1 MIWRRRRALADLDE
15 DIRDH
20 LGRETEENI
29 ARGMPPDEAAAAA
42 RRAFGS
48 VTRTKED
55 ARAVWVPIWADQ
67 LLQDA
72 RYALRLVRRSPG
84 FAALVVATLALGI
97 GLTTAVFSVVNA
109 VLLRP
114 LAYRDGSRLIWIVT
128 YDDRVA
134 PIRSIEVVSAPDVLA
149 FHDHAST
156 LERVVAF
163 YIGMERVTAK
173 DGVVA
178 TRVATV
184 SSDFWDLADATPELG
199 RLPSPNEDAIVLSHA
214 FFESAFNG
222 DTTLV
227 GRMVTVNDRQ
237 ALLAGV
243 LPRTFRPQLPEP
255 AAVSQLSPGEVEA
268 YHATTI
274 RPPAPTDFGVRLFYV
289 IARTRPGVTVAQVK
303 SELEMLRADV
313 QRAYPKLASAPRL
326 RVTPFADVL
335 VGRARRPLLILFGCV
350 LLVLTIACV
359 NIASLQLAR
368 ASARRKEV
376 AVRAAIGAGRGR
388 VLRQF
393 VVENLLLASA
403 GGIVGL
409 LVARAAVSSM
419 LRLLPYAI
427 PRLTETTIDARV
439 LTFASIA
446 SVVTALACGIAP
458 AAALWRMNVQDALKD
473 GPRTT
478 TAPPRALRAR
488 RALVTIELALASVL
502 VVAAMLLVKSLW
514 RITAYPAGFDPE
526 HVLTLKVQMSGE
538 AYRTPERKRAYL
550 DEVLGQAGA
559 VPGVLAA
566 GVSSDADARIRLVR
580 QDGPPMSILDRPIV
594 RLNVSSGGY
603 AAALGMRIVDGRW
616 MTDDEPSAV
625 YVVNEALAR
634 RYFPGENPIGRRLLL
649 PNGPDPARAIPVPIV
664 GIVGDLR
671 TADLESAIEPE
682 LFLDYR
688 HGNPFAMTVI
698 VRTRGEPLHVAP
710 TVRAT
715 LAAIDPTQAL
725 FQVKRLDSALI
736 DSIAPRRMTLTLLAV
751 FAGSALLLGV
761 IGIYGVMAYSVAQRT
776 QEIGVRM
783 ALGATR
789 QAVLMMIMTQGIRL
803 TAAGVA
809 VGAVSAAGTSRVL
822 TSLLYGIQPTDGGSF
837 AVACVGVAAT
847 AIAACSLPA
856 IAASL
861 VDPIVALRCE

>member
-1 MIWRRRRALADLDE
+1 MIWRRRRALDDLDE
-15 DIRDH
+15 DIREH
-20 LGRETEENI
+20 LARETEENI
-29 ARGMPPDEAAAAA
+29 ARGMSPEEADASA
-42 RRAFGS
+42 RRAFGG
-48 VTRTKED
+48 VTRIKED
-55 ARAVWVPIWADQ
+55 TRAVWVPIWADQ

-84 FAALVVATLALGI
+84 FASLVVATLALGI

-134 PIRSIEVVSAPDVLA
+134 PTKSIEVVAAPDFVA
-149 FHDHAST
+149 FRDHAST
-156 LERVVAF
+156 LDRVVAF

-173 DGVVA
+173 EGVVA

-184 SSDFWDLADATPELG
+184 SSDFWDLAGATPALG
-199 RLPSPNEDAIVLSHA
+199 RLPSTNEDAIVLSHA
-214 FFESAFNG
+214 FFETAFNG
-222 DTTLV
+222 DATLV

-237 ALLAGV
+237 VLLAGV
-243 LPRTFRPQLPEP
+243 LPRTFRPQLPAP
-255 AAVSQLSPGEVEA
+255 AAVSQPPPGEVEA

-274 RPPAPTDFGVRLFYV
+274 QPPSPTDLGVRLFNV
-289 IARTRPGVTVAQVK
+289 IARTRPGVTVAQVR
-303 SELEMLRADV
+303 SELETLRAGV
-313 QRAYPKLASAPRL
+313 QRVYPKLASAPRL

-335 VGRARRPLLILFGCV
+335 VGHARRPLLILFGCV

-403 GGIVGL
+403 GGIAGL

-419 LRLLPYAI
+419 VQLLPYAI

-473 GPRTT
+473 GTRTT

-488 RALVTIELALASVL
+488 RALVTVELALASVL

-526 HVLTLKVQMSGE
+526 HVLTLKVQMSGQ

-550 DEVLGQAGA
+550 DEVLQRAGA
-559 VPGVLAA
+559 VPGVLAT
-566 GVSSDADARIRLVR
+566 GVSSDADARIRLIR
-580 QDGPPMSILDRPIV
+580 QDGRPMSIPDRPIV
-594 RLNVSSGGY
+594 RLSVTSAGY
-603 AAALGMRIVDGRW
+603 AAAIGMRIVEGRW
-616 MTDDEPSAV
+616 MTDAEPSAV
-625 YVVNEALAR
+625 YVINEALAR
-634 RYFPGENPIGRRLLL
+634 RYFPGEHPIGRRLLL

-664 GIVGDLR
+664 GIVADLR
-671 TADLESAIEPE
+671 IADLESAIEPE

-688 HGNPFAMTVI
+688 HGNPFAMTVN
-698 VRTRGEPLHVAP
+698 VRTTGDPMQVAP

-725 FQVKRLDSALI
+725 FQVKRLDTALI

-789 QAVLMMIMTQGIRL
+789 QAVLMMIMTEGIRL

-822 TSLLYGIQPTDGGSF
+822 TSLLYDIQPTDGGSF

-861 VDPIVALRCE
+861 VDPVVALRCE

>member
-20 LGRETEENI
+20 LARETEENI
-29 ARGMPPDEAAAAA
+29 ARGMSPEEADAAA
-42 RRAFGS
+42 RRAFGG
-48 VTRTKED
+48 VTRIKED

-72 RYALRLVRRSPG
+72 RYSLRLVRRSPG
-84 FAALVVATLALGI
+84 FATLVVATLALGI

-134 PIRSIEVVSAPDVLA
+134 PIKSIEVVSAPDFLA

-184 SSDFWDLADATPELG
+184 SSDFWDLAGATPALG
-199 RLPSPNEDAIVLSHA
+199 RLPSTNEDAIVLSHA

-222 DTTLV
+222 DAALV

-243 LPRTFRPQLPEP
+243 LPRTFRPQLPAP
-255 AAVSQLSPGEVEA
+255 AAVSQLSPGDVEA

-274 RPPAPTDFGVRLFYV
+274 QAPSPTDLGVRVFYV
-289 IARTRPGVTVAQVK
+289 IARTRSRVSAAQVK
-303 SELEMLRADV
+303 SELETLRASV

-326 RVTPFADVL
+326 RVTPFAEVL
-335 VGRARRPLLILFGCV
+335 VGQARRPLFILFGCV

-419 LRLLPYAI
+419 VHLLPYAI

-439 LTFASIA
+439 LAFASIA

-473 GPRTT
+473 GTRTT

-488 RALVTIELALASVL
+488 RALVTVELALASVL

-526 HVLTLKVQMSGE
+526 HVLTLKVQMSGQ

-559 VPGVLAA
+559 VPGVLAT
-566 GVSSDADARIRLVR
+566 GVSSDADARIRLIR
-580 QDGPPMSILDRPIV
+580 LDSRPMSILDRPIV
-594 RLNVSSGGY
+594 RLNVTSAGY
-603 AAALGMRIVDGRW
+603 AAAIGMRIVEGRW
-616 MTDDEPSAV
+616 MTDAEPSAV
-625 YVVNEALAR
+625 YVINETLAR
-634 RYFPGENPIGRRLLL
+634 RYFPGESPIGRRLLL
-649 PNGPDPARAIPVPIV
+649 PNGPDPARAIPAPVV
-664 GIVGDLR
+664 GIVADLR
-671 TADLESAIEPE
+671 IADLESAIEPE

-688 HGNPFAMTVI
+688 HGNPFAMTVNM
-698 VRTRGEPLHVAP
+698 RTTGDPLHVAP
-710 TVRAT
+710 TVRAK

-725 FQVKRLDSALI
+725 FQVKRLDTALI
-736 DSIAPRRMTLTLLAV
+736 DSIAPRRMTLTLLSV

-822 TSLLYGIQPTDGGSF
+822 TSLLYDIQPTDGGSF
-837 AVACVGVAAT
+837 AVACAGVAAT

-861 VDPIVALRCE
+861 VDPVVALRCE

>member
-1 MIWRRRRALADLDE
+1 MIWRRRRALDDLDE
-15 DIRDH
+15 DIREH
-20 LGRETEENI
+20 LARETDENI
-29 ARGMPPDEAAAAA
+29 ARGLSPEAADAAA

-48 VTRTKED
+48 VTRIKED
-55 ARAVWVPIWADQ
+55 TRAVWVPIWADQ

-84 FAALVVATLALGI
+84 FASLVVATLALGI

-128 YDDRVA
+128 YDDRV
-134 PIRSIEVVSAPDVLA
+134 PLIEVVSAPDFVA

-163 YIGMERVTAK
+163 DVSMERVTAR

-184 SSDFWDLADATPELG
+184 SSDFWDLAGATPALG
-199 RLPSPNEDAIVLSHA
+199 RLPSTNEDAIVLSHA

-222 DTTLV
+222 NATLV

-237 ALLAGV
+237 VLLAGV
-243 LPRTFRPQLPEP
+243 LPRTFRPQLPAP
-255 AAVSQLSPGEVEA
+255 AAVSQLPPGEVEA

-274 RPPAPTDFGVRLFYV
+274 QPPSPTDLGVRLFYV

-303 SELEMLRADV
+303 SELETLRADV
-313 QRAYPKLASAPRL
+313 QRAYAKLPSAPRL

-335 VGRARRPLLILFGCV
+335 VGQARRPLLILFGCV

-359 NIASLQLAR
+359 NVASLQLAR

-409 LVARAAVSSM
+409 LVARVAVSSM
-419 LRLLPYAI
+419 VQLLPYAI

-439 LTFASIA
+439 LTFATIA

-473 GPRTT
+473 GTRMT

-488 RALVTIELALASVL
+488 RALVTVELALASVL
-502 VVAAMLLVKSLW
+502 VVAAILLVKSLW

-526 HVLTLKVQMSGE
+526 HVLTLKVQMSGP
-538 AYRTPERKRAYL
+538 AYRTPKRKRAYL
-550 DEVLGQAGA
+550 DEVLQRAGT
-559 VPGVLAA
+559 VPGVHAT
-566 GVSSDADARIRLVR
+566 GVSSAAVARTRLIR
-580 QDGPPMSILDRPIV
+580 QDGRPMSILDRPIV
-594 RLNVSSGGY
+594 RLNVTSAGY
-603 AAALGMRIVDGRW
+603 AAAIGMRIVEGRW
-616 MTDDEPSAV
+616 MTDAEPSAV
-625 YVVNEALAR
+625 FVINEALAH

-664 GIVGDLR
+664 GMVADLR
-671 TADLESAIEPE
+671 IADLESAIEPE

-698 VRTRGEPLHVAP
+698 VRTTGDPLHVAP
-710 TVRAT
+710 TVRAK

-725 FQVKRLDSALI
+725 FQVKRLDTALI
-736 DSIAPRRMTLTLLAV
+736 DSIAPRRMTLTLLTV

-822 TSLLYGIQPTDGGSF
+822 ASLLYDIQPTDGASF

-856 IAASL
+856 MAASL
-861 VDPIVALRCE
+861 VDPVVALRSE

>member
-1 MIWRRRRALADLDE
+1 
-15 DIRDH
+15 
-20 LGRETEENI
+20 
-29 ARGMPPDEAAAAA
+29 
-42 RRAFGS
+42 
-48 VTRTKED
+48 
-55 ARAVWVPIWADQ
+55 
-67 LLQDA
+67 
-72 RYALRLVRRSPG
+72 
-84 FAALVVATLALGI
+84 
-97 GLTTAVFSVVNA
+97 
-109 VLLRP
+109 
-114 LAYRDGSRLIWIVT
+114 
-128 YDDRVA
+128 
-134 PIRSIEVVSAPDVLA
+134 
-149 FHDHAST
+149 
-156 LERVVAF
+156 
-163 YIGMERVTAK
+163 
-173 DGVVA
+173 
-178 TRVATV
+178 
-184 SSDFWDLADATPELG
+184 
-199 RLPSPNEDAIVLSHA
+199 
-214 FFESAFNG
+214 
-222 DTTLV
+222 
-227 GRMVTVNDRQ
+227 
-237 ALLAGV
+237 
-243 LPRTFRPQLPEP
+243 
-255 AAVSQLSPGEVEA
+255 
-268 YHATTI
+268 
-274 RPPAPTDFGVRLFYV
+274 
-289 IARTRPGVTVAQVK
+289 
-303 SELEMLRADV
+303 
-313 QRAYPKLASAPRL
+313 
-326 RVTPFADVL
+326 VTPFADVI
-335 VGRARRPLLILFGCV
+335 VGHARRPLLILFGCV

-359 NIASLQLAR
+359 NIASLQLTR

-419 LRLLPYAI
+419 VQLLPYAI

-473 GPRTT
+473 GTRTT

-488 RALVTIELALASVL
+488 RALVTVELALASVL

-526 HVLTLKVQMSGE
+526 HVLTLKVQMSGQ
-538 AYRTPERKRAYL
+538 AYGTPERKRAYL
-550 DEVLGQAGA
+550 DEVLRQAGA
-559 VPGVLAA
+559 VPGVLAT
-566 GVSSDADARIRLVR
+566 GVSSDADARIRLIR

-594 RLNVSSGGY
+594 RLNVTSGGY
-603 AAALGMRIVDGRW
+603 AAAIGMRIVEGRW
-616 MTDDEPSAV
+616 MTDAEPSAV
-625 YVVNEALAR
+625 YVINEALAR

-664 GIVGDLR
+664 GIVADLR
-671 TADLESAIEPE
+671 IADLESAIEPE

-688 HGNPFAMTVI
+688 HGNPFAMTVN
-698 VRTRGEPLHVAP
+698 VRTTGDPLQVAP
-710 TVRAT
+710 TVRAK

-725 FQVKRLDSALI
+725 FQVKRLDTALI

-822 TSLLYGIQPTDGGSF
+822 TSLLYDIQPTDGGSF

-861 VDPIVALRCE
+861 VDPVVALRCE

>member
-1 MIWRRRRALADLDE
+1 MIRRRRALDDLDE
-15 DIRDH
+15 DIREH
-20 LGRETEENI
+20 LAREVDRNI
-29 ARGMPPDEAAAAA
+29 ARGMSPEEAEAAA

-48 VTRTKED
+48 VTRIKED
-55 ARAVWVPIWADQ
+55 TRAVWIPIWADQ

-72 RYALRLVRRSPG
+72 RYALRLFRRSPG
-84 FAALVVATLALGI
+84 FASLVVATLGLGI

-134 PIRSIEVVSAPDVLA
+134 PIKSIEVVAAPDFLA

-163 YIGMERVTAK
+163 YVGMERVAVK

-178 TRVATV
+178 TRMATV
-184 SSDFWDLADATPELG
+184 SSDFWDLAGATPALG
-199 RLPSPNEDAIVLSHA
+199 RLPSTNEDAIVLSHA

-222 DTTLV
+222 DAALV

-237 ALLAGV
+237 VLLAGD
-243 LPRTFRPQLPEP
+243 LPRTFRPQLPAP
-255 AAVSQLSPGEVEA
+255 AAVSQLAPGDVEA

-274 RPPAPTDFGVRLFYV
+274 QPPSPTDLGIRVFYV
-289 IARTRPGVTVAQVK
+289 IARTRSGVSAAQVK
-303 SELEMLRADV
+303 SELETLRADV
-313 QRAYPKLASAPRL
+313 QRGYPKLPSAPRL

-335 VGRARRPLLILFGCV
+335 VGQARRPLSILFGCV

-409 LVARAAVSSM
+409 VVARAAVSSM
-419 LRLLPYAI
+419 VQLLPYAI

-439 LTFASIA
+439 LAFASIA
-446 SVVTALACGIAP
+446 SIVTALACGIAP

-473 GPRTT
+473 GTRTT

-488 RALVTIELALASVL
+488 RALVTVELALASVL

-526 HVLTLKVQMSGE
+526 HVLTLKVQMSGQ

-550 DEVLGQAGA
+550 DEVLQRAGTI
-559 VPGVLAA
+559 PGVLVA
-566 GVSSDADARIRLVR
+566 GISSDADARIRLVR

-594 RLNVSSGGY
+594 RLNVTSGGY
-603 AAALGMRIVDGRW
+603 AAAIGMRIVEGRW
-616 MTDDEPSAV
+616 MTDDEPSPV
-625 YVVNEALAR
+625 YVINEALAR
-634 RYFPGENPIGRRLLL
+634 RYFSGENPIGRQLLL
-649 PNGPDPARAIPVPIV
+649 PNGPDPARAMPVPIV
-664 GIVGDLR
+664 GIVADLR
-671 TADLESAIEPE
+671 TADLESAVEPE

-688 HGNPFAMTVI
+688 HGNPFAMTVN
-698 VRTRGEPLHVAP
+698 VRTAGDPLQAAP
-710 TVRAT
+710 AVRAK

-725 FQVKRLDSALI
+725 FEVKRLDAALL
-736 DSIAPRRMTLTLLAV
+736 DSIAPRRMVLTLLAV

-761 IGIYGVMAYSVAQRT
+761 IGIYGVMAFSVAQRT

-789 QAVLMMIMTQGIRL
+789 QAVLTMIMAQGLRL
-803 TAAGVA
+803 TAVGVA
-809 VGAVSAAGTSRVL
+809 LGAVSAAATSRAL

-856 IAASL
+856 MAASL
-861 VDPIVALRCE
+861 VDPVVALRCE

>member
-20 LGRETEENI
+20 LARETEENI
-29 ARGMPPDEAAAAA
+29 ARGMSREEADATA

-48 VTRTKED
+48 VARTKED

-84 FAALVVATLALGI
+84 FASLVVATLALGI

-114 LAYRDGSRLIWIVT
+114 LAYRDGSRLNWIVT

-134 PIRSIEVVSAPDVLA
+134 PIKSIEVVSAPDFLA

-156 LERVVAF
+156 LDRVVAF
-163 YIGMERVTAK
+163 YIGMERVAVK

-178 TRVATV
+178 TRMATV
-184 SSDFWDLADATPELG
+184 SSDFWDLAGATPALG
-199 RLPSPNEDAIVLSHA
+199 RLPSINEDAIVLSHA

-222 DTTLV
+222 DATLV

-243 LPRTFRPQLPEP
+243 LPRTFRPQLPAP
-255 AAVSQLSPGEVEA
+255 AAVSQLPPGEVEA
-268 YHATTI
+268 YHATMI
-274 RPPAPTDFGVRLFYV
+274 RPPSPTDFGVQLFYV
-289 IARTRPGVTVAQVK
+289 IARTRPGVTVAQVR
-303 SELEMLRADV
+303 SELETLRADV

-335 VGRARRPLLILFGCV
+335 VGHARRPLLILFGCV

-419 LRLLPYAI
+419 VQLLPYAI

-473 GPRTT
+473 GTRTT

-488 RALVTIELALASVL
+488 RVLVTVELALASVL
-502 VVAAMLLVKSLW
+502 VVDAMLLVKSLW

-526 HVLTLKVQMSGE
+526 HVLTLKVQMSGQ

-550 DEVLGQAGA
+550 DEVLRQAGA
-559 VPGVLAA
+559 VPGVLAT
-566 GVSSDADARIRLVR
+566 GLSSDADARIRLIR

-594 RLNVSSGGY
+594 RLNVTSGGY
-603 AAALGMRIVDGRW
+603 AAAIGMRIVEGRW

-625 YVVNEALAR
+625 YVINEALAR

-664 GIVGDLR
+664 GIVADLR
-671 TADLESAIEPE
+671 TADLESAVEPQ

-688 HGNPFAMTVI
+688 HGNPFAMTVN
-698 VRTRGEPLHVAP
+698 VRTAADPLHVAP
-710 TVRAT
+710 TVRAK

-725 FQVKRLDSALI
+725 FQVKRLDAALI

-761 IGIYGVMAYSVAQRT
+761 IGIYGVMAYSVSQRT

-789 QAVLMMIMTQGIRL
+789 QAVLMMIMAQGIRL

-822 TSLLYGIQPTDGGSF
+822 SSLLYDIQPTDGASF

-861 VDPIVALRCE
+861 VDPVVALRCE

>member
-1 MIWRRRRALADLDE
+1 MIWRRRRALDDLDE
-15 DIRDH
+15 DIREH
-20 LGRETEENI
+20 LARETEENV
-29 ARGMPPDEAAAAA
+29 ARGMSPEAADASA

-48 VTRTKED
+48 VTRIKED
-55 ARAVWVPIWADQ
+55 TRAVWVPLWADQ
-67 LLQDA
+67 LLQDV

-84 FAALVVATLALGI
+84 FASLVVATLALGI

-114 LAYRDGSRLIWIVT
+114 LPFRDGSRLIWIVT
-128 YDDRVA
+128 YDDRV
-134 PIRSIEVVSAPDVLA
+134 PIKSIEVVSAPDFVA
-149 FHDHAST
+149 FHDRAST

-163 YIGMERVTAK
+163 DISMERVAAK

-184 SSDFWDLADATPELG
+184 SSDFWDLAGATPAVG
-199 RLPSPNEDAIVLSHA
+199 RLPSTNEDAVVLSHA
-214 FFESAFNG
+214 FFETAFSG
-222 DTTLV
+222 DATLV

-237 ALLAGV
+237 VLLAGV
-243 LPRTFRPQLPEP
+243 LPRTFRPELPSP
-255 AAVSQLSPGEVEA
+255 AAVSQLAPGEVEA
-268 YHATTI
+268 YHAATI
-274 RPPAPTDFGVRLFYV
+274 QPPSPTDVAVRLFYV
-289 IARTRPGVTVAQVK
+289 IARTRPGVTVAQVR
-303 SELEMLRADV
+303 SELETLRADV
-313 QRAYPKLASAPRL
+313 RRAYPKFPFAPRL
-326 RVTPFADVL
+326 RVTPFADIL
-335 VGRARRPLLILFGCV
+335 VGHARRPLLILFACV

-409 LVARAAVSSM
+409 IVARAAVSSM
-419 LRLLPYAI
+419 VRLLPYAI

-439 LTFASIA
+439 LTFATIA

-458 AAALWRMNVQDALKD
+458 AAALWRMNVQGALTD
-473 GPRTT
+473 GSRMT

-488 RALVTIELALASVL
+488 RALVTVELALASVL

-526 HVLTLKVQMSGE
+526 HVLTLKVQMSGQ

-550 DEVLGQAGA
+550 DQVLQQTGT
-559 VPGVLAA
+559 VPGVLAT
-566 GVSSDADARIRLVR
+566 GVSSAADARTRLVR
-580 QDGPPMSILDRPIV
+580 EDGPPMSMLDRPIV
-594 RLNVSSGGY
+594 HLNVASAGF
-603 AAALGMRIVDGRW
+603 AAAIGMRIVEGRW

-625 YVVNEALAR
+625 FVINEALAR
-634 RYFPGENPIGRRLLL
+634 RYFSGENPIGRRLLL
-649 PNGPDPARAIPVPIV
+649 PNGPDPARAISVPVV
-664 GIVGDLR
+664 GIVADLR
-671 TADLESAIEPE
+671 MTDLESAIEPE
-682 LFLDYR
+682 LFVDYR
-688 HGNPFAMTVI
+688 HGNPVVMTVN
-698 VRTRGEPLHVAP
+698 VRTEADPLQVAS
-710 TVRAT
+710 TVRAK

-725 FQVKRLDSALI
+725 YQVTRLDTALS

-761 IGIYGVMAYSVAQRT
+761 MGIYGVMAYSVAQRT

-789 QAVLMMIMTQGIRL
+789 PAVLMMIMTQGIRL

-809 VGAVSAAGTSRVL
+809 IGALSAAGASRVL
-822 TSLLYGIQPTDGGSF
+822 TGLWYDIQPTDGGSF

-847 AIAACSLPA
+847 AIAACGLPA

-861 VDPIVALRCE
+861 VDPVVALRCE

>member
-1 MIWRRRRALADLDE
+1 MSPDQAD
-15 DIRDH
+15 
-20 LGRETEENI
+20 
-29 ARGMPPDEAAAAA
+29 AAA

-48 VTRTKED
+48 ITRIKED
-55 ARAVWVPIWADQ
+55 TRAVWIPIWADQ
-67 LLQDA
+67 FVQDVH
-72 RYALRLVRRSPG
+72 YAFRLVRRSPG
-84 FAALVVATLALGI
+84 FAALVVAALALGI

-114 LAYRDGSRLIWIVT
+114 LPYRDGSRLLWIAT
-128 YDDRVA
+128 YDDRVS
-134 PIRSIEVVSAPDVLA
+134 IKSIEVVSAADFVA

-163 YIGMERVTAK
+163 DIGMERVAVK

-178 TRVATV
+178 TRVARV
-184 SSDFWDLADATPELG
+184 SSDFWDLAGATPALG
-199 RLPSPNEDAIVLSHA
+199 RLPSTNEDAIVLSHA
-214 FFESAFNG
+214 FFESGFNG
-222 DTTLV
+222 DATLV

-237 ALLAGV
+237 VLLAGV
-243 LPRTFRPQLPEP
+243 LPRTFRPPLPVPAAASQLP
-255 AAVSQLSPGEVEA
+255 PGDVEA

-274 RPPAPTDFGVRLFYV
+274 RAPSPTDFAIQLFYV
-289 IARTRPGVTVAQVK
+289 IARPRPGVTVARVR
-303 SELEMLRADV
+303 SELETLRADV
-313 QRAYPKLASAPRL
+313 HRAYPNVPSAPRL
-326 RVTPFADVL
+326 RVTPFAEVL
-335 VGRARRPLLILFGCV
+335 VGPARRPLLILFGCV

-419 LRLLPYAI
+419 IHLLPYAI
-427 PRLTETTIDARV
+427 PRLTETTIDGRV
-439 LTFASIA
+439 LAFASLA
-446 SVVTALACGIAP
+446 SIVTALACGIAP
-458 AAALWRMNVQDALKD
+458 AAALWRMNVQDGLKD
-473 GPRTT
+473 GTRMT

-488 RALVTIELALASVL
+488 RALVTVELALASVL
-502 VVAAMLLVKSLW
+502 VVAAILLVKSLW

-526 HVLTLKVQMSGE
+526 HVLTLKVQMAGQ

-550 DEVLGQAGA
+550 DEVLQQAGA
-559 VPGVLAA
+559 VPGVLAT
-566 GVSSDADARIRLVR
+566 GVSSAAASQTRLVR
-580 QDGPPMSILDRPIV
+580 QDGPPMSMPDRPIV
-594 RLNVSSGGY
+594 RLTVTSGGY
-603 AAALGMRIVDGRW
+603 AAAIGLRIVEGRW
-616 MTDDEPSAV
+616 MTDAEPSAV
-625 YVVNEALAR
+625 FVINEALAR
-634 RYFPGENPIGRRLLL
+634 RYFPGEHPIGRRLLL
-649 PNGPDPARAIPVPIV
+649 ANGPDPARAIPVPIV
-664 GIVGDLR
+664 GIVADLR

-682 LFLDYR
+682 LFVDYR
-688 HGNPFAMTVI
+688 HGNPFAMSVN
-698 VRTRGEPLHVAP
+698 VRTIGDPLEVARV
-710 TVRAT
+710 VRAK

-725 FQVKRLDSALI
+725 FEMKRLDAALI
-736 DSIAPRRMTLTLLAV
+736 DSIAPRRMTLTLVAV

-761 IGIYGVMAYSVAQRT
+761 IGVYGVMAYSVAQRT

-789 QAVLMMIMTQGIRL
+789 QAVLMMVVTQGIRL
-803 TAAGVA
+803 TAAGIA
-809 VGAVSAAGTSRVL
+809 IGAVSAVATSRVL
-822 TSLLYGIQPTDGGSF
+822 TSLLYDIQPTDAGSF

-856 IAASL
+856 VAASL
-861 VDPIVALRCE
+861 VDPVVALRCE

>member
-1 MIWRRRRALADLDE
+1 MIGRRRRALDDLDE
-15 DIRDH
+15 DIREH
-20 LGRETEENI
+20 LAREIEENV
-29 ARGMPPDEAAAAA
+29 ARGMSPEEADAAA

-48 VTRTKED
+48 LTRIKENT
-55 ARAVWVPIWADQ
+55 RAVWIPIWADQ
-67 LLQDA
+67 LLQDV
-72 RYALRLVRRSPG
+72 RYALRLVRRGPG
-84 FAALVVATLALGI
+84 FASLVVATLALGI

-114 LAYRDGSRLIWIVT
+114 LAYRDGRRLVWIVT
-128 YDDRVA
+128 YDDRV
-134 PIRSIEVVSAPDVLA
+134 PIKSIEVVSAPDFVA

-156 LERVVAF
+156 LDRIVAF
-163 YIGMERVTAK
+163 YTAMERVTAK

-184 SSDFWDLADATPELG
+184 SSDFWDLAGATAALG
-199 RLPSPNEDAIVLSHA
+199 RLPSTNEDAIVLSHA
-214 FFESAFNG
+214 FFDSAFNG
-222 DTTLV
+222 DATFV
-227 GRMVTVNDRQ
+227 GRMITVNDRQ
-237 ALLAGV
+237 VLLAGV
-243 LPRTFRPQLPEP
+243 LPRTFRPQLPAP
-255 AAVSQLSPGEVEA
+255 AAVSQLPPGEVEA

-274 RPPAPTDFGVRLFYV
+274 QPPSPTDVSIRLFNV

-303 SELEMLRADV
+303 SELETLRADV
-313 QRAYPKLASAPRL
+313 LRAYPRLASAPRL

-335 VGRARRPLLILFGCV
+335 VGHARRPLMILFGCV

-368 ASARRKEV
+368 ASTRRKEV

-393 VVENLLLASA
+393 IVENLLLAAA
-403 GGIVGL
+403 GGIGGL
-409 LVARAAVSSM
+409 LVARAAVSWM
-419 LRLLPYAI
+419 MQLLPYAI

-473 GPRTT
+473 GARTA
-478 TAPPRALRAR
+478 TAAPGALRAR
-488 RALVTIELALASVL
+488 RALVTVELALASLL
-502 VVAAMLLVKSLW
+502 VVAAMLLAKSLW
-514 RITAYPAGFDPE
+514 RITAYPPGFDPE
-526 HVLTLKVQMSGE
+526 HVLTLKVQMSGQ
-538 AYRTPERKRAYL
+538 AYRTPDRKRAYL
-550 DEVLGQAGA
+550 DEVLQQAAA
-559 VPGVLAA
+559 VPGVLAT
-566 GVSSDADARIRLVR
+566 GISSDADSRLFLSRASGLPIPIV
-580 QDGPPMSILDRPIV
+580 DRPIV
-594 RLNVSSGGY
+594 RLNVTSAGY
-603 AAALGMRIVDGRW
+603 AAAVGMRIVEGRW

-625 YVVNEALAR
+625 FVINEALAHR
-634 RYFPGENPIGRRLLL
+634 HFPGENPIGQRVLL

-664 GIVGDLR
+664 GIVADLR

-688 HGNPFAMTVI
+688 HGNPFAMRVN
-698 VRTRGEPLHVAP
+698 VRTTVDPLQVAP
-710 TVRAT
+710 TVRAK

-725 FQVKRLDSALI
+725 FEVKRLDTALI

-789 QAVLMMIMTQGIRL
+789 QDVLMMVLTQGIRL
-803 TAAGVA
+803 TAAGVTA
-809 VGAVSAAGTSRVL
+809 GAVAAVGTSRVL
-822 TSLLYGIQPTDGGSF
+822 TSLLYDIQPTDGSSF
-837 AVACVGVAAT
+837 AIACVGVAAT
-847 AIAACSLPA
+847 AIAACALPA
-856 IAASL
+856 MAASL
-861 VDPIVALRCE
+861 VDPVVALRCE

>member
-1 MIWRRRRALADLDE
+1 MIWRRPRALDDLDE
-15 DIRDH
+15 DIREH
-20 LGRETEENI
+20 LARETDANL

-48 VTRTKED
+48 VARIKED
-55 ARAVWVPIWADQ
+55 TRAVWVPIWADQ

-84 FAALVVATLALGI
+84 FASLVVATLALGI

-114 LAYRDGSRLIWIVT
+114 LAYRDAGRLVWIAT

-134 PIRSIEVVSAPDVLA
+134 SMRSIEVVAAPDFLA

-156 LERVVAF
+156 LERVVGF
-163 YIGMERVTAK
+163 FIGMERVTAK

-184 SSDFWDLADATPELG
+184 SSDFWDLAGAAPALG
-199 RLPSPNEDAIVLSHA
+199 RLPAANEDAIVLSHA
-214 FFESAFNG
+214 FFERAFDG
-222 DTTLV
+222 DATLV
-227 GRMVTVNDRQ
+227 GRMVTVDDRQ
-237 ALLAGV
+237 VLLAGV
-243 LPRTFRPQLPEP
+243 LPRTFRPQLPAP
-255 AAVSQLSPGEVEA
+255 AAVSQLPPGEVEA

-274 RPPAPTDFGVRLFYV
+274 RPPSPTDFGVLLFYV
-289 IARTRPGVTVAQVK
+289 IARTRPGVTIAQVR
-303 SELEMLRADV
+303 SELETLRADV
-313 QRAYPKLASAPRL
+313 QRVFPRLASAPRL
-326 RVTPFADVL
+326 KVMPFADVL
-335 VGRARRPLLILFGCV
+335 VANARRPLVILFGCV
-350 LLVLTIACV
+350 FLVLTIACV

-393 VVENLLLASA
+393 VAENLLLAAA
-403 GGIVGL
+403 GGFVGL

-419 LRLLPYAI
+419 VRLLPYAI
-427 PRLTETTIDARV
+427 PRLTEATIDARV
-439 LTFASIA
+439 LTFATLA
-446 SVVTALACGIAP
+446 SVLTALVCGIAP

-473 GPRTT
+473 SPRTT
-478 TAPPRALRAR
+478 TAPPRALHAR
-488 RALVTIELALASVL
+488 RALVTVELALASVL

-514 RITAYPAGFDPE
+514 RITAYPSGFDPE
-526 HVLTLKVQMSGE
+526 HVLTLKVQMSGQ

-550 DEVLGQAGA
+550 DEVLRQAGA
-559 VPGVLAA
+559 VPGVLAT
-566 GVSSDADARIRLVR
+566 GISSDADARIRLVR

-594 RLNVSSGGY
+594 RLNVTSGGY
-603 AAALGMRIVDGRW
+603 AAAIGMRLVEGRW

-625 YVVNEALAR
+625 YVINEAVAR

-649 PNGPDPARAIPVPIV
+649 PNGPDPARAIPVPVV
-664 GIVGDLR
+664 GVVADLR

-688 HGNPFAMTVI
+688 HGNPFAMTVN
-698 VRTRGEPLHVAP
+698 VRTAGDPLQAAP
-710 TVRAT
+710 AVRAK

-725 FQVKRLDSALI
+725 FEVKRLDAALL
-736 DSIAPRRMTLTLLAV
+736 DSIAPRRMVLTLLAV

-789 QAVLMMIMTQGIRL
+789 QAVLTMIMAQGLRL
-803 TAAGVA
+803 TAVGVA
-809 VGAVSAAGTSRVL
+809 LGAVSAAATSRAL

-837 AVACVGVAAT
+837 AVACAGVAAT

-856 IAASL
+856 MAASL
-861 VDPIVALRCE
+861 VDPVVALRCE